1 MRNKPLPPPD
11 PDDPPPAGERL
22 SSLIDG
28 EGGGGEL
35 DAACRCWRTDADLR
49 RDWQLYHLIG
59 DVLRSDELSPAR
71 PPDARFLE
79 GLRERIARE
88 PVPLAPGPLPAP
100 PRPPLA
106 SAPTR
111 ATRRWPAPTA
121 MAAGLAG
128 VMVVGSAVVLMR
140 PDASAP
146 AAGWGEQA
154 VSAGP
159 AAPRA
164 ATMVSMPAQT
174 PMPMPM
180 PIAAAPRASEQ
191 PMLVRDR
198 QLIRDARL
206 DAYIDAHRGALA
218 PLPVAMPGAWPRD
231 NELLAPQR

>member
-1 MRNKPLPPPD
+1 MN
-11 PDDPPPAGERL
+11 DDLLKREQL
-22 SSLIDG
+22 SALADG
-28 EGGGGEL
+28 EASHPHIQAALAYAESGEGQQ
-35 DAACRCWRTDADLR
+35 AWRM
-49 RDWQLYHLIG
+49 YHLIG

-111 ATRRWPAPTA
+111 ATRRWPAPAA

-146 AAGWGEQA
+146 PKR
-154 VSAGP
+154 VP
-159 AAPRA
+159 
-164 ATMVSMPAQT
+164 T
-174 PMPMPM
+174 
-180 PIAAAPRASEQ
+180 
-191 PMLVRDR
+191 
-198 QLIRDARL
+198 
-206 DAYIDAHRGALA
+206 
-218 PLPVAMPGAWPRD
+218 
-231 NELLAPQR
+231 